1 LAEVN
6 GETIDARMRDHAVE
20 ELARPTRT
28 SPVSPLATRTLRPVE
43 LARWIEAHTEIL
55 ADRWVTEIRARETGS
70 GKAIEGF
77 VEPFVRLLVSM
88 IPEAVGP
95 LREQVEPI
103 WIQTAELFGSV
114 ASRRGLAA
122 GEVIEEFQLLREG
135 LIRSMFEHPPV
146 DDGARM
152 SLRDILRLN
161 RIVDLGVTHASVGHT
176 DALFFSLFQGSGV
189 PDSPTEQ
196 LEAEVAEQLD
206 ALREE
211 LAEVTG
217 TLEG

>member
-1 LAEVN
+1 
-6 GETIDARMRDHAVE
+6 
-20 ELARPTRT
+20 
-28 SPVSPLATRTLRPVE
+28 VE
-43 LARWIEAHTEIL
+43 LARWVEAHTEIL
-55 ADRWVTEIRARETGS
+55 TERWLAEIRARETGS
-70 GKAIEGF
+70 GKAIEGL

-88 IPEAVGP
+88 IPEALGP
-95 LREQVEPI
+95 LRDQVEPI

-135 LIRSMFEHPPV
+135 LIRSMFEHSPAE
-146 DDGARM
+146 DGEQV

-161 RIVDLGVTHASVGHT
+161 RIIDLGVTHASVGHT

-189 PDSPTEQ
+189 PESPTERLEDEVVEQ
-196 LEAEVAEQLD
+196 LE

-217 TLEG
+217 TIRG